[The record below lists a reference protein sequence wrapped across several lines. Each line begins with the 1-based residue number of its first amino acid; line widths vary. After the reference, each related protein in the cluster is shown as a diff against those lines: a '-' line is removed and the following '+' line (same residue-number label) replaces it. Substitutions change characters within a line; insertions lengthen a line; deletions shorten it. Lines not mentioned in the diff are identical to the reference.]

1 MLHRT
6 AGMVDLT
13 DEVIGSAAT
22 NDVDGGNDIKGIED
36 LPSLAPYLHTNS
48 WDIRQGLACN
58 EEH

>member
-1 MLHRT
+1 
-6 AGMVDLT
+6 MVDLT
-13 DEVIGSAAT
+13 DEVIGAAAT